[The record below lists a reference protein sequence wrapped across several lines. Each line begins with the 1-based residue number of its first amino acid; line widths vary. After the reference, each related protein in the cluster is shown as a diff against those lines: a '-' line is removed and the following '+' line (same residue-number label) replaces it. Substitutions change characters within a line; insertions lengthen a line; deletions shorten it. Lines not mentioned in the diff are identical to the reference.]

1 MKCRTNR
8 TGWKLDF
15 SLPMENFATLDRN
28 LRQTKYLTLTPKCY
42 LTWTGA
48 GSCSNDFPWEYRKQF
63 LGWWRPGTAGE
74 WLVGVGCCLARCSS
88 SNTAHIS
95 SVTRKC
101 GQLSR
106 GLFDSRSK
114 DERSEWCKGRRDYA
128 CSIVLVPQIVGNV
141 FRARTSRKRN
151 ENRYVDTKRTCIFCM
166 VELRLMRWVE
176 IYSCCVFSSS
186 NCWILLMRNDLF
198 IRIWPDYS

>member
-1 MKCRTNR
+1 MIQYFDKKSFPYYSFDKKKTFSKIVTREISSFYLKKKSILPRYQRSSTETNIDALILKTVIRKIHQIQHFELIKNRLKCRTNR

-106 GLFDSRSK
+106 G
-114 DERSEWCKGRRDYA
+114 Y
-128 CSIVLVPQIVGNV
+128 IVRFQIQ
-141 FRARTSRKRN
+141 
-151 ENRYVDTKRTCIFCM
+151 
-166 VELRLMRWVE
+166 RWE
-176 IYSCCVFSSS
+176 I
-186 NCWILLMRNDLF
+186 WMM
-198 IRIWPDYS
+198 

>member
-1 MKCRTNR
+1 MLSYVNWCRFVLQR
-8 TGWKLDF
+8 FPLRIQKAISRLVAARYGRWVTGGCWVLLSKMF
-15 SLPMENFATLDRN
+15 VVEHCTHFVGYTKMWPIVAWIVRF
-28 LRQTKYLTLTPKCY
+28 QT
-42 LTWTGA
+42 
-48 GSCSNDFPWEYRKQF
+48 
-63 LGWWRPGTAGE
+63 
-74 WLVGVGCCLARCSS
+74 
-88 SNTAHIS
+88 
-95 SVTRKC
+95 
-101 GQLSR
+101 
-106 GLFDSRSK
+106 K

>member
-1 MKCRTNR
+1 MNQRVEQIEE
-8 TGWKLDF
+8 TGWKPLDF
-15 SLPMENFATLDRN
+15 SLPAENFATLDRN
-28 LRQTKYLTLTPKCY
+28 LRQAKYLTLTPKCY

-101 GQLSR
+101 RRGQLYKYIVRFRTIKMTDLNDVKR
-106 GLFDSRSK
+106 G
-114 DERSEWCKGRRDYA
+114 RDYA
-128 CSIVLVPQIVGNV
+128 CSIVLV
-141 FRARTSRKRN
+141 S
-151 ENRYVDTKRTCIFCM
+151 
-166 VELRLMRWVE
+166 
-176 IYSCCVFSSS
+176 
-186 NCWILLMRNDLF
+186 
-198 IRIWPDYS
+198 